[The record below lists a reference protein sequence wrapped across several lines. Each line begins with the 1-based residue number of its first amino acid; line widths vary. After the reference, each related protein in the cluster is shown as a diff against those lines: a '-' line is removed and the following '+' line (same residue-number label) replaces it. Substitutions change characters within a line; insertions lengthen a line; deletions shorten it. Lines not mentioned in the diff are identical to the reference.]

1 MAQANVNDRASV
13 ERLYPRAEFERD
25 AAANSDAKAT
35 VLRGLRI
42 VTRPDGNG
50 NFTAERTS
58 RHVGER
64 DPEGDTVF
72 LAPYFGRAYAPLQQ
86 SEAYGGAEES
96 ADAAATAANKADD
109 YDAFIDRMIAA
120 ARSADFKPPIGRAEE
135 RLRGFRGG

>member
-1 MAQANVNDRASV
+1 
-13 ERLYPRAEFERD
+13 
-25 AAANSDAKAT
+25 
-35 VLRGLRI
+35 

-72 LAPYFGRAYAPLQQ
+72 LAPYLGRAYAPLQQ